1 MAIAPAGR
9 VVTPGDAVPG
19 RRLFGIR
26 RSVLVENL
34 WFYFFVAPW
43 IIGFL
48 VFTAGPMLAS
58 IWISFTR
65 WDLLTPP
72 QYIGLENWSRL
83 PSDPLFWQSLKVTS
97 LYTVINVPV
106 MLVAGFGLALLMNA
120 NVRGITFFR
129 TLYYLPSLVSGVAVA
144 LMWTWLFNPRLG
156 LINWALSFVGIAGPE
171 WLYSRTWVL
180 PSFVLMNLWGV
191 GGTMVIYLAG
201 LQGIP
206 TELYEAAAL
215 DGAGRWRRL
224 VNITIPMM
232 SPVILFNLIIG
243 VINSFQVFTQGY
255 VMTGGGPGNASLFYV
270 LYLYQ
275 NAFQYFRIGYASV
288 LAWVLFAIIAVC
300 TALIFRFSR
309 DRVFY
314 QS

>member
-1 MAIAPAGR
+1 MAVA
-9 VVTPGDAVPG
+9 PGDAVPPG
-19 RRLFGIR
+19 RLFGVR
-26 RSVLVENL
+26 RAVLVENL
-34 WFYFFVAPW
+34 WFYLFVAPW

-48 VFTAGPMLAS
+48 LFTAGPMLAS

-65 WDLLTPP
+65 WDLLSPP
-72 QYIGLENWSRL
+72 QYIGLDNWSQL
-83 PSDPLFWQSLKVTS
+83 PHDPLFWQSLKVTS
-97 LYTVINVPV
+97 LYTLINVPV
-106 MLVAGFGLALLMNA
+106 LLVAGFGLALLMNA
-120 NVRGITFFR
+120 NLRGIAFFR

-156 LINWALSFVGIAGPE
+156 LINWALSLVGITGPA
-171 WLYSRTWVL
+171 WIYSRTWVL
-180 PSFVLMNLWGV
+180 PSFVIMNLWGV

-201 LQGIP
+201 LQSIP

-224 VNITIPMM
+224 LNITIPMM

-243 VINSFQVFTQGY
+243 VINSFQIFTQGY

-270 LYLYQ
+270 LYLYR

-288 LAWVLFAIIAVC
+288 LAWVLFAIIAAC